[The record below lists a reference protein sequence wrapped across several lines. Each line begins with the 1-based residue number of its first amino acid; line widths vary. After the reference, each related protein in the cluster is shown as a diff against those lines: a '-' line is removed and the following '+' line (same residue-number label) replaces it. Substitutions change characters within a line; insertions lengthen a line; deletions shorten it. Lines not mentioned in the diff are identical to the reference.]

1 MNAQKGFTLIELMIV
16 VAIIGI
22 LAAVAIPAYQ
32 NYTVRAKVTEMLS
45 VGSAAKAEVGE
56 GFQSGGMVGV
66 LGAARSVNTAN
77 AGSKYVKQV
86 GVDANGKIVITA
98 SDDPSLPED
107 VRGTS
112 IALVPYINVSATS
125 GGTTTTTATV
135 LVGGAANTAT
145 KSNGETLQWACISQG
160 TASAVARGISS
171 PPTTALTVATA
182 GDGQTNI
189 AADVTAKPMLA
200 KYVPS
205 ECK

>member
-1 MNAQKGFTLIELMIV
+1 MECIELMIV

-98 SDDPSLPED
+98 SNDASLPED
-107 VRGTS
+107 VHGTS
-112 IALVPYINVSATS
+112 LALVPYINVTSTS
-125 GGTTTTTATV
+125 GGTSTSTATV
-135 LVGGAANTAT
+135 LVGGSSPTA
-145 KSNGETLQWACISQG
+145 SNGETLQWACISQG
-160 TASAVARGISS
+160 TASAVARGIST
-171 PPTTALTVATA
+171 PPSTALTVAAA
-182 GDGQTNI
+182 GSGQTNVAVDV
-189 AADVTAKPMLA
+189 AANPMLA

>member
-1 MNAQKGFTLIELMIV
+1 MKSVQKGFTLIELMIV

-45 VGSAAKAEVGE
+45 IGSAAKAEVGE

-66 LGAARSVNTAN
+66 LGAARAVNTVN
-77 AGSKYVKQV
+77 AGSKYVEQV

-98 SDDPSLPED
+98 SDDASLPAD
-107 VRGTS
+107 VHGTS
-112 IALVPYINVSATS
+112 IALVPYINIAGAN
-125 GGTTTTTATV
+125 GGDATATV
-135 LVGGAANTAT
+135 LVGGTT
-145 KSNGETLQWACISQG
+145 PTESNGETLQWACISQG
-160 TASAVARGISS
+160 TASAVARGITT
-171 PPTTALTVATA
+171 PPNTALTVPAA
-182 GDGQTNI
+182 GTGQTNVAVDV
-189 AADVTAKPMLA
+189 AANPMLA

>member
-1 MNAQKGFTLIELMIV
+1 MIV

-77 AGSKYVKQV
+77 AGSKYVAQV

-98 SDDPSLPED
+98 SDDASLPAD
-107 VRGTS
+107 VQNTS
-112 IALVPYINVSATS
+112 IALIPYINVAPA
-125 GGTTTTTATV
+125 GGTGDPTPTV
-135 LVGGAANTAT
+135 LVGGTT
-145 KSNGETLQWACISQG
+145 PTQSNGETLQWACISQG
-160 TASAVARGISS
+160 TASAVARGIAT
-171 PPTTALTVATA
+171 PPTTALTIPDA
-182 GDGQTNI
+182 GANQTNVAVTKE
-189 AADVTAKPMLA
+189 AAPMLA